1 MAGSSYTH
9 SVQQV
14 RINRALAMAGAASR
28 RGAEELVRSG
38 RVKLNGSVVKDLATT
53 LDPAR
58 DRLELDGRA
67 LKLQA
72 EVYYAYY
79 KPRGQ
84 VCTMRDERWR
94 ECTGDICAGL
104 AGNPRPVG
112 RLDRESEGLLLLT
125 NDGALANRLMH
136 PRYAVLKE
144 YQATV
149 EPRLT
154 ERHARQLISG
164 IDLEPL
170 PNERPAP
177 GRFTGIEVQA
187 EEPSAKGGR
196 SRLLV
201 QVSEGRYRFIR
212 RMFESLG
219 HAVLRLKRLRLGP
232 LRLSTLKPNE
242 YRPLS
247 SDEVMQLKRL
257 TGLWEERS
265 RKPRT
270 ADPDRPR
277 QGRPRARLR

>member
-1 MAGSSYTH
+1 MPRI
-9 SVQQV
+9 
-14 RINRALAMAGAASR
+14 RINRALALAGAASR
-28 RGAEELVRSG
+28 RGAEELVRGG
-38 RVKLNGSVVKDLATT
+38 RVKVNGSVVTELAITI
-53 LDPAR
+53 DPGH
-58 DRLELDGRA
+58 DRLELDGRP
-67 LKLQA
+67 LKLQG

-84 VCTMRDERWR
+84 ICTMRDERGR

-104 AGNPRPVG
+104 PGSPRPVG

-154 ERHARQLISG
+154 EKHAKQLIAG
-164 IDLEPL
+164 IELAPL
-170 PNERPAP
+170 PDERAAP
-177 GRFTGIEVQA
+177 GRFTGIEVQT
-187 EEPSAKGGR
+187 EQPSARGGR

-212 RMFESLG
+212 RMFEALG
-219 HAVLRLKRLRLGP
+219 YRVLRLKRMRLGP
-232 LRLSTLKPNE
+232 LRLSALKPNE

-247 SDEVMQLKRL
+247 GDEVMQLRRL
-257 TGLWEERS
+257 TGLWVEHAAARVTGKSVNTQAKRS
-265 RKPRT
+265 T
-270 ADPDRPR
+270 RPA
-277 QGRPRARLR
+277 RP